1 MCCSSGIKQD
11 VNLMATSEERKRFE
25 SVYLDYFQAIRD
37 FCNSFLKD
45 GEFAQDIAQ
54 DTFFSL
60 WNNFNTSYSEKEIL
74 SFLYTTARN
83 KCFDQLRLQKVAESK
98 IKDLQVTIYS
108 DTFFLDEVTRS
119 ETYRIVR
126 ESVNKLPER
135 SRQIALLTLQ
145 GYSTQEIAD
154 QLEVSINTVKT
165 LKKNAYAKLREII
178 SNQYVVIILLKYFI

>member
-1 MCCSSGIKQD
+1 MTELEK
-11 VNLMATSEERKRFE
+11 RKRFE

-45 GEFAQDIAQ
+45 GEFARDIAQ
-54 DTFFSL
+54 DTFFSF
-60 WNNFNTSYSEKEIL
+60 WNNFNISYSEKEIL

-98 IKDLQVTIYS
+98 IKDLQATIYS

>member
-1 MCCSSGIKQD
+1 MTELDKRKQ
-11 VNLMATSEERKRFE
+11 FE

-45 GEFAQDIAQ
+45 GEFARDIAQ

-98 IKDLQVTIYS
+98 IKDLQATIYS

-165 LKKNAYAKLREII
+165 LKKSAYAKLREII
-178 SNQYVVIILLKYFI
+178 SNQYIVIILLKYFI